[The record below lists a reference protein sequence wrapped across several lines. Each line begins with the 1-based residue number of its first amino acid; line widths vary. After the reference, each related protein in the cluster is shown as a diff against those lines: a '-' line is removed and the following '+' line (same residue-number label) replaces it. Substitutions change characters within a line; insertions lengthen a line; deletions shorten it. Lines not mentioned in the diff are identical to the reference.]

1 MKKDYI
7 LTTIYMLDGNYVE
20 VIEKRST
27 ALHDLIIHNFEH
39 PKRDFISIT
48 NNIGN
53 LSIPIKNINYIESLY
68 QSYDELMHYYGNRLE
83 EILGA

>member
-20 VIEKRST
+20 VIEKRSI

>member
-39 PKRDFISIT
+39 PKKDFISVT
-48 NNIGN
+48 NSAGN

-68 QSYDELMHYYGNRLE
+68 QSYDELMR
-83 EILGA
+83 